1 MLQRKALKMS
11 WLNHLFL
18 VYILFY
24 FPWPYLCNIFLI
36 IWNDIVMYPLPTL
49 SSVWGAGW
57 DLQTFLVL
65 WIHVSGGPETLL
77 YWKMAVC
84 GFLFLF
90 YSKLL
95 DGAETGSGLW
105 GWPPLAYV
113 ESLETSHSSR
123 AMWPSRG
130 DMDMRAETSGSH
142 PMEYGLWMP
151 S

>member
-24 FPWPYLCNIFLI
+24 FPWPYLCNIFFNHMKWHCYI
-36 IWNDIVMYPLPTL
+36 PPTYPLL
-49 SSVWGAGW
+49 SVRGRLGST
-57 DLQTFLVL
+57 DFLSFVDSR
-65 WIHVSGGPETLL
+65 VGGPFALL
-77 YWKMAVC
+77 ENGCLW
-84 GFLFLF
+84 FPFLF

-95 DGAETGSGLW
+95 VGAETGSGLW

-113 ESLETSHSSR
+113 EPLETSYSSR

-130 DMDMRAETSGSH
+130 DMYVRAETSGSH
-142 PMEYGLWMP
+142 PMEYGLWTP